1 MQLYSGHDHC
11 PADPVDDGWPCSV
24 LPFNAGVRT
33 AICVLLKHK
42 KQGGFVLAYFGR
54 VFSACC
60 ICGFYS
66 ILLLGSS
73 SGSSLQRRSQNRRF
87 SIGCWHSLKLG
98 DVCATNDDCSN
109 GVLVGCVQSG
119 PTEEGCKSCWLMMR
133 RVIRCSLLDGCS
145 RQFFSAV
152 WILSM
157 VCASHPARLA
167 VLDTA

>member
-73 SGSSLQRRSQNRRF
+73 SGFFFWLVTPEEIAESTVF
-87 SIGCWHSLKLG
+87 DW
-98 DVCATNDDCSN
+98 
-109 GVLVGCVQSG
+109 VLALFEVG
-119 PTEEGCKSCWLMMR
+119 
-133 RVIRCSLLDGCS
+133 
-145 RQFFSAV
+145 
-152 WILSM
+152 
-157 VCASHPARLA
+157 
-167 VLDTA
+167 